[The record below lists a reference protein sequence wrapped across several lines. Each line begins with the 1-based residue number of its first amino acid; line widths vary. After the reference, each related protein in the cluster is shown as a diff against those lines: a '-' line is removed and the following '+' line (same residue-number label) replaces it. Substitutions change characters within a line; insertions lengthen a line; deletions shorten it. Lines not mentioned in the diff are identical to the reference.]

1 MCQRPQLSL
10 GGFLGSQVTYRKF
23 AKEYG
28 LIAKP
33 LTNLLM
39 KK

>member
-1 MCQRPQLSL
+1 
-10 GGFLGSQVTYRKF
+10 LGSQVTYRKF

-33 LTNLLM
+33 LTNLLR